1 MGGGSLEFLSYRSFA
16 SRSAVVYIRGRRST
30 SYGPSS
36 WYCYCFR
43 RRGGPLRYNVYKCS
57 AKLFSKKQKGC
68 LRQTILRLL
77 LLPSLNRRHPL
88 PQQTF
93 ATTASPPPPPVLL
106 LFFSP
111 TDIRNK
117 QKYGGK
123 SMREMYL
130 HPRSS
135 WNNFALLAL
144 HARTKE
150 EFTCSPWR
158 KIKRER
164 EREGGI
170 IKPIV

>member
-93 ATTASPPPPPVLL
+93 ATTASPPPSPPLL
-106 LFFSP
+106 LLSFLPQIFA
-111 TDIRNK
+111 INK
-117 QKYGGK
+117 NMGENRCARCIYT
-123 SMREMYL
+123 
-130 HPRSS
+130 
-135 WNNFALLAL
+135 
-144 HARTKE
+144 HAPLGTISL
-150 EFTCSPWR
+150 CSLCT
-158 KIKRER
+158 RER
-164 EREGGI
+164 RKSLPLHRGER
-170 IKPIV
+170 